1 MGFFTKNR
9 TYISTET
16 LKLMEDTPDIMKQSV
31 IDAVLGNKD
40 IAGAMI
46 DTTLNA
52 FNSDAKQYYEFGRD
66 KYVNGLPEGSIGYY
80 EPDLQLLTSVLE
92 KEFPQPEGK
101 SIQVVSS
108 QVGIPDRDFLAIY
121 ILQKHYQYD
130 LDTNIFYWHPT
141 DNPNRKY
148 KAEYIGADFGDRYWD
163 EGKFTVT
170 FKNLDLSLQPIWES
184 YPTLMYTRVYPKEY
198 NYTVAFVV
206 IDDETGAIYKD
217 YTLWVYRIKSN
228 KYPELNLPPE
238 AKYTQYMPI
247 LPLRTNF
254 NNHIAPSQSGTRF
267 YKDAKRMLNMLGL
280 NIKEMHKG
288 ITNNPDIKEVNHA
301 YMVFGIDLYDTN
313 QYALRYLYDF
323 FDDLASRSKV
333 SKNEFMAWYEDE
345 LNDRQRKPG
354 PINTITIEEGS
365 YKVRIE
371 YAYVNKQVKRGKVSD
386 IGVYTRSLQNTSG
399 YLTWSYDSNAEGHK
413 ERFFT
418 FQHPDNKV
426 IYRYQA
432 TAETYIEIE
441 VGPISLINLI
451 AGSDREYHS
460 DLANRAEGQ
469 RLIIPLNVSIID
481 NMAMLDRNKLYYAS
495 LRIVFNAFKVV
506 KLKWYQT
513 GFFKAVSI
521 IIAVAITIF
530 SGGGLSGISVA
541 LTSLAA
547 AGVLAIGLAIAKGIL
562 ISLAASYA
570 FRFVAEEFGMEWAA
584 LAAAVAIIYGAVGSN
599 NLTNLPMA
607 DDLLFLGSAMQKVG
621 IAGVQEE
628 LVSLS
633 TEMAEIT
640 EYYQAKQEELVNIN
654 KELNQVQLLDPL
666 GLYTQVGMTP
676 MDTPSTYIQRSLGVN
691 MGLQSITAVSTF
703 VDNSLRLPTL

>member
-1 MGFFTKNR
+1 
-9 TYISTET
+9 
-16 LKLMEDTPDIMKQSV
+16 MEDTPDIMKQCV

-52 FNSDAKQYYEFGRD
+52 FNSDARQYYEFGRD
-66 KYVNGLPEGSIGYY
+66 KYINGLPEGSIGYY

-92 KEFPQPEGK
+92 KEFPQPDGK
-101 SIQVVSS
+101 SIHVVSS
-108 QVGIPDRDFLAIY
+108 QVGIPDQDFLATY
-121 ILQKHYQYD
+121 ILQQHYQYD
-130 LDTNIFYWHPT
+130 VSTNTFYWHPPGE
-141 DNPNRKY
+141 PNKKY
-148 KAEYIGADFGDRYWD
+148 RAEYKSAYFSPEEWDRGQFYL
-163 EGKFTVT
+163 T
-170 FKNLDLSLQPIWES
+170 FFNFDNNREETKI
-184 YPTLMYTRVYPKEY
+184 TTMYTRVYYKEY

-206 IDDETGAIYKD
+206 LDTETGAIYQD

-280 NIKEMHKG
+280 NIKEMHEG
-288 ITNNPDIKEVNHA
+288 VTNNPDIKEVNHA

-333 SKNEFMAWYEDE
+333 NKAEFLAWYEDE
-345 LNDRQRKPG
+345 LNDTRREPG
-354 PINTITIEEGS
+354 PINAITIEEGT

-371 YAYVNKQVKRGKVSD
+371 YAYVNKQVKQGKIAD
-386 IGVYTRSLQNTSG
+386 IGVYTRSLQNTAG
-399 YLTWSYDSNAEGHK
+399 YLTWSYDSSVEGHK
-413 ERFFT
+413 ERYFT

-426 IYRYQA
+426 IYRYQT

-460 DLANRAEGQ
+460 DLANRDEGQ

-481 NMAMLDRNKLYYAS
+481 NMPLLDRNKLYYAS

-530 SGGGLSGISVA
+530 SGGGLSGLSVA

-562 ISLAASYA
+562 ISLVASYA
-570 FRFVAEEFGMEWAA
+570 FRFVAEEFGIEWAA
-584 LAAAVAIIYGAVGSN
+584 LAAAIAIIYGAVGSN

-607 DDLLFLGSAMQKVG
+607 DDLLFLGSAMQKAG

-640 EYYQAKQEELVNIN
+640 EYYQAKQEELENIN

-676 MDTPSTYIQRSLGVN
+676 MDTPATYIQRSLGVN
-691 MGLQSITAVSTF
+691 MGLQSITAVSNF